1 MASGPVLLMYCQH
14 SLGLGHLVRSLAL
27 AQALAEYFRVV
38 FLNGGPFPEGVTA
51 SKTIEVVALPP
62 LGMTTDGQL
71 ISRSR
76 RYSVEKALQRRK
88 EILLALF
95 HTLQPQVLMIELFPF
110 GRKKFTSELV
120 PLLEEARR
128 QQLPPLTLC
137 SLRDILVGQRHDQQ
151 KHDER
156 ASLLANRYFDAILV
170 HADQQFA
177 RLEESFQP
185 LTPLA
190 IPVHYTG
197 FVLPENHPPLLSDE
211 KRHHQVLVS
220 AGGGI
225 VGETLLRAALEA
237 YPLLWERERMR
248 MKVIAGPFL
257 PEAAWQS
264 LRVAGRRR
272 RGLSLR
278 RSVANL
284 CAEMRASTV
293 SVSQCGYNTA
303 LDILQSGVPALVVPF
318 AEANEDEQTRR
329 AQRLGQ
335 LGAVRVLAPQRLDA
349 ATLAGEILSLLHF
362 RPKSLSLNID
372 GAHRTA
378 TLVHS
383 LLGQS
388 QSASSLLSSQLA
400 L

>member
-1 MASGPVLLMYCQH
+1 MYCQH

-27 AQALAEYFRVV
+27 ANGLAEYFRVV
-38 FLNGGPFPEGVTA
+38 FLNGGPFPRGIIA
-51 SKTIEVVALPP
+51 PKTIEVVSLPP

-71 ISRSR
+71 ISRNR
-76 RYSVEKALQRRK
+76 RYTVEKALQRRQK
-88 EILLALF
+88 ILLEHL
-95 HTLQPQVLMIELFPF
+95 HTLKPHTLVIELFPF
-110 GRKKFTSELV
+110 GRKKFATELL
-120 PLLEEARR
+120 PFLEEAR
-128 QQLPPLTLC
+128 QQQSPPLILC

-156 ASLLANRYFDAILV
+156 ASLLANRYFDAILL
-170 HADQQFA
+170 HADPQFA
-177 RLEESFQP
+177 QLEDSFHP
-185 LTPLA
+185 VTPLR

-197 FVLPENHPPLLSDE
+197 FVLPERQQAVSSCE
-211 KRHHQVLVS
+211 QRRHQVIVS

-225 VGETLLRAALEA
+225 VGEILLRTAIEA
-237 YPLLWERERMR
+237 HSLLWVRERLR

-264 LRVAGRRR
+264 LRAAGRGR
-272 RGLSLR
+272 RGLTIR

-284 CAEMRASTV
+284 CAEMRLAAA

-303 LDILQSGVPALVVPF
+303 LDILQSGAPALVVPF
-318 AEANEDEQTRR
+318 AEGNEDEQTRR

-335 LGAVRVLAPQRLDA
+335 LGAVRVLAPHRLEA
-349 ATLAGEILSLLHF
+349 ATLAGEILSLLRF
-362 RPKSLSLNID
+362 RPQPLNVNLD

-378 TLVHS
+378 ALVHS

-388 QSASSLLSSQLA
+388 HPEISLTTYQEA